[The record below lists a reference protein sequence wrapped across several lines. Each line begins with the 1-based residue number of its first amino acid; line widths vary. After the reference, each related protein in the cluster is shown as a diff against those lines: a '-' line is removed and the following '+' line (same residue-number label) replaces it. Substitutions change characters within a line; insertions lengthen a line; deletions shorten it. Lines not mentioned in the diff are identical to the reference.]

1 MITLCGRP
9 SSRPARRPAHQTAL
23 RPALGGPQS
32 RHSSHRSQ
40 SPHRT
45 QALVVIMRLV
55 SLERHQSHDHEAPD
69 AHDHEAPDAHDC
81 EAPDAHD
88 CEARDRRGPAD
99 TQRPLLSRGSSR

>member
-45 QALVVIMRLV
+45 QALVVIMRHATPTV
-55 SLERHQSHDHEAPD
+55 TRHATPTI
-69 AHDHEAPDAHDC
+69 
-81 EAPDAHD
+81 
-88 CEARDRRGPAD
+88 EARNRRAPAD
-99 TQRPLLSRGSSR
+99 TQRTLLSRGSSR